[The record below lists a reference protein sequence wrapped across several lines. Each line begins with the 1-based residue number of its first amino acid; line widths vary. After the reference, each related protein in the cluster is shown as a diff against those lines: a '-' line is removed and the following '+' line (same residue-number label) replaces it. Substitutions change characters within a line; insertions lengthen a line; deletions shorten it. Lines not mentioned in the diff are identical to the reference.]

1 MNTILIG
8 NLVSGIGCL
17 IMVAIGLLRKNSHI
31 LIAQCFQCGFMGAGN
46 LILGGVNGFIANV
59 VSIARNL
66 IFVKCKT
73 TTTLKIVFIGL
84 QLLLSLGSMDDGL
97 ICWLPIV
104 STALFTWFLDT
115 KSPLTLKKVIL
126 ITQVMWLTYDIYYRN
141 YVAVT
146 FDVMTMISNA
156 VGFWMIKKTK

>member
-8 NLVSGIGCL
+8 NLVSGVGCL
-17 IMVAIGLLRKNSHI
+17 IMVGIGLLRKNSHI
-31 LIAQCFQCGFMGAGN
+31 LLAQCFQCAFMGAGN

-66 IFVKCKT
+66 IFVKCRT
-73 TTTLKIVFIGL
+73 TRLLKVIFIGL
-84 QLLLSLGSMDDGL
+84 QLLLSLGSMGDGL
-97 ICWLPIV
+97 VCWLPILA
-104 STALFTWFLDT
+104 TALFTWFLDT

-141 YVAVT
+141 YVTVT

-156 VGFWMIKKTK
+156 VGFWMIKKAK

>member
-104 STALFTWFLDT
+104 STALFTWFW
-115 KSPLTLKKVIL
+115 
-126 ITQVMWLTYDIYYRN
+126 TQKAL
-141 YVAVT
+141 
-146 FDVMTMISNA
+146 
-156 VGFWMIKKTK
+156 